1 MKKVYI
7 PRSQVEPT
15 ETPRRI
21 AVLESFDVGL
31 IVRYFDV
38 LESCPSDSQLLGAI
52 PPIASSVDGCLV
64 VGGAVPEIP
73 YLAGRFIREA
83 ERQTLNPG
91 ALATNDMFGI
101 AELYDFV
108 AIVYPLSFS
117 GSAEAPFSYF
127 VDGAQAKAGLRRVG
141 RNREAMMFLT
151 FTATHSED
159 SIDNWTII
167 RVEHPVVAFVDRT
180 PGDWTTA
187 PADFKVLSTLP
198 TIEIVAP
205 ATVLAGGQATVE
217 IRVVNQ
223 DGTPYPY
230 NGDLVVEALS
240 GYVSKSRVSISEGVG
255 FTRILPLGLEAG
267 DTIRIKAGTRLITGL
282 AEASIAV
289 VNA

>member
-15 ETPRRI
+15 KTPQRI
-21 AVLESFDVGL
+21 AVLESFGVGL

-38 LESCPSDSQLLGAI
+38 LESCPPDSQPLGVI

-73 YLAGRFIREA
+73 YLSGRFLREA
-83 ERQTLNPG
+83 ERQTLNPS
-91 ALATNDMFGI
+91 ALASSDMFGI

-108 AIVYPLSFS
+108 AIVYPLSFG
-117 GSAEAPFSYF
+117 GSVGAPFSYF
-127 VDGAQAKAGLRRVG
+127 VDGATAKAGLRRVG
-141 RNREAMMFLT
+141 QNREAMMFLT
-151 FTATHSED
+151 FTATHAED
-159 SIDNWTII
+159 PIEDWTII
-167 RVEHPVVAFVDRT
+167 RAEHGVVAFVDRT
-180 PGDWTTA
+180 PGEWTMA
-187 PADFKVLSTLP
+187 PAGFKVLSTLP
-198 TIEIVAP
+198 AVKIIAP
-205 ATVLAGGQATVE
+205 ATVLPGGQATVE

-255 FTRILPLGLEAG
+255 FTRLLPLGLEAG
-267 DTIRIKAGTRLITGL
+267 DSIRIKVGARLITGL

>member
-7 PRSQVEPT
+7 PRSQVKPT
-15 ETPRRI
+15 KTPQRI
-21 AVLESFDVGL
+21 AVLESFGVGL

-38 LESCPSDSQLLGAI
+38 LDSCPPDSQPLGAI

-73 YLAGRFIREA
+73 YLSGRFIREA

-117 GSAEAPFSYF
+117 GSAGTPFSYF
-127 VDGAQAKAGLRRVG
+127 VDGATAKAGLRRVG

-151 FTATHSED
+151 FTATHAED
-159 SIDNWTII
+159 PIDSWTII
-167 RVEHPVVAFVDRT
+167 RIEHPIVAFVDRT
-180 PGDWTTA
+180 PGDWATA
-187 PADFKVLSTLP
+187 PEGFRALSTLP
-198 TIEIVAP
+198 AVKIVAP

-223 DGTPYPY
+223 DGTPHPY

-240 GYVSKSRVSISEGVG
+240 GYVSNSRVSISEGVG
-255 FTRILPLGLEAG
+255 LTRILPLGLEAG
-267 DTIRIKAGTRLITGL
+267 DIIRIKVGTRLITGL
-282 AEASIAV
+282 AEESIAV